1 MLEIP
6 TETQAYSIFV
16 NTGSVFTNASMYK
29 VSVEA
34 GVLSKNIEIA
44 RISAYPN
51 IFEMELCPY
60 VSPL

>member
-1 MLEIP
+1 MLQD
-6 TETQAYSIFV
+6 TEMHVYSMFF
-16 NTGSVFTNASMYK
+16 NMGSVFTNALMYK

-34 GVLSKNIEIA
+34 GVLSKNTELE

-60 VSPL
+60 VCPL